1 MTLLKSLK
9 TEAAALAQKT
19 QEIGGAGRA
28 KLDQAEARLAAHGLY
43 RDLGT
48 AVYAER
54 TGKAGPDN
62 AGEVDRLV
70 AEITHHEATHSSA
83 SVASPKA
90 PAARTR
96 AKPRAA
102 GTRGAKTPAASTRA
116 GKAPKKGAS

>member
-1 MTLLKSLK
+1 MTLLNSLK
-9 TEAAALAQKT
+9 AEAAALAQKT

-28 KLDQAEARLAAHGLY
+28 KLDQAEAKLATHGLY

-54 TGKAGPDN
+54 TGKTGPED

-70 AEITHHEATHSSA
+70 AEITRHEASHAPTA
-83 SVASPKA
+83 NAKAPTARTRAKA

-102 GTRGAKTPAASTRA
+102 GTRRTE
-116 GKAPKKGAS
+116 